1 MSKQLLNTKTR
12 SKLQQAIDKLD
23 NATRLYAEQNAQLR
37 QLLDIGPAPL
47 NELVILESRKG
58 LRAFVHMPNAERF
71 TVVARADSCFA
82 GHCAIEM
89 YKTDEQLPLTKYI
102 YSRRL
107 SILGDLLIPVFVE
120 ESS

>member
-23 NATRLYAEQNAQLR
+23 NATRRYADQNAQLR
-37 QLLDIGPAPL
+37 QLLNIGAVPL

-58 LRAFVHMPNAERF
+58 LRTFVHMPNAERF
-71 TVVARADSCFA
+71 TVIARADSCFA

-89 YKTDEQLPLTKYI
+89 SKTDEQLPLTKYT
-102 YSRRL
+102 YSR
-107 SILGDLLIPVFVE
+107 SISTLGDLLIPVFVE
-120 ESS
+120 EPS